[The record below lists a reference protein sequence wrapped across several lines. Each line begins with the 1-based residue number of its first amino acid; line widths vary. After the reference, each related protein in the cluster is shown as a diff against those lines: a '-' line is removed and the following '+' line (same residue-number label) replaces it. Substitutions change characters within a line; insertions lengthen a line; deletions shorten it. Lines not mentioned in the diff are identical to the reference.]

1 MFTRKDALELLAAT
15 FPEEDITS
23 TDYENGGTK
32 TVHWDAELHLKQM
45 INLQEPQ
52 LDALKTEGEGLDA
65 EMEQQFRKS
74 VDHNYKNKHGLW
86 P

>member
-15 FPEEDITS
+15 FPEEDIES
-23 TDYENGGTK
+23 KDYINGGTR

-45 INLQEPQ
+45 INLQEPR
-52 LDALKTEGEGLDA
+52 LDGLKTEGEGLNA
-65 EMEQQFRKS
+65 EDEAHFRKS

>member
-32 TVHWDAELHLKQM
+32 TIHWDAEKHLQVM
-45 INLQEPQ
+45 IDIQEPH

-65 EMEQQFRKS
+65 KLEQHFRDS
-74 VDHNYKNKHGLW
+74 VDHDYKNKHGLW